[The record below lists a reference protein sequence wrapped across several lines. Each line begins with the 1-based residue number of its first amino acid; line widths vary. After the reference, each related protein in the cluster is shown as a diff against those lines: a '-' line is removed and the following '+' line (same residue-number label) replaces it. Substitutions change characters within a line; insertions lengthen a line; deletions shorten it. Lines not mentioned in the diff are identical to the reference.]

1 MRVIERPLGAALLLE
16 QARHHDA
23 RGSFARI
30 FCRQLL
36 AEAGIMVDVV
46 QANVSHSQ
54 SRYTLRGLH
63 LQHGRSAEI
72 KVVQCLRGALFDVIV
87 DLRPDSPTYC
97 AWRGFELTADNGR
110 VLVVPEGFAHG
121 FLSLTPDVLLAYLV
135 SAPYDPVAER
145 GYRYDD
151 PAFGI
156 DWPHPPAII
165 STKDLDHA
173 PFTIE
178 GGATQSRRTRQAS
191 GPLRADDLVGAA

>member
-1 MRVIERPLGAALLLE
+1 MRLIERPLGAALLLE

-30 FCRQLL
+30 FCQRML
-36 AEAGIMVDVV
+36 AEAGIAVDVA
-46 QANVSHSQ
+46 QANISHSQ
-54 SRYTLRGLH
+54 SRHTLRGLH

-87 DLRPDSPTYC
+87 DLRPGSPTYC
-97 AWRGFELTADNGR
+97 VWRGFELTADNGR

-121 FLSLTPDVLLAYLV
+121 FLSLTPDVLMAYLV
-135 SAPYDPVAER
+135 SAPYDPAAER

-156 DWPHPPAII
+156 DWPHPPAIV

-173 PFTIE
+173 PFAVE
-178 GGATQSRRTRQAS
+178 REATQSKRAGQGSAAR
-191 GPLRADDLVGAA
+191 RADDLVGAA